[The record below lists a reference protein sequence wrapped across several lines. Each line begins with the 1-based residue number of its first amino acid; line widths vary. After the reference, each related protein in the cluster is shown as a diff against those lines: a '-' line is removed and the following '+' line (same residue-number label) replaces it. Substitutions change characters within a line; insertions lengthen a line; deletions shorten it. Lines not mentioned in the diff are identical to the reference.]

1 MRRSCL
7 GILVLII
14 LLSSCTGS
22 GGSHTMFSPFFTGKW
37 TATIVSPTQGQLAN
51 LDMNLAQ
58 TGDAISSDS
67 LNTID
72 NLDCDGNISTHEDST
87 TGTVNGNQFNLVFS
101 VNAETITLTGTVV
114 AGGKSVS
121 GNFTSGGGPCLNGEG
136 GTFTAAFIPPVT
148 GMYTGTLNSVSNVV
162 SNATA
167 MLSEDAN
174 FNVSASVVVTN
185 NTCFSS
191 LATVA
196 PDFGMS
202 IGDSTIFDVTDG
214 TNEIDFIGRILQVDS
229 SLSGIAGFWEVTG
242 TCPTDGN
249 FQLTFGTG
257 GAMRAPDASG
267 ASTTAS
273 TAESTAESKI
283 SPLMVERLK
292 ALLAARREK

>member
-7 GILVLII
+7 GIVALII
-14 LLSSCTGS
+14 LLSSCGGS
-22 GGSHTMFSPFFTGKW
+22 GGSHTMFSPFFPGKW
-37 TATIVSPTQGQLAN
+37 TATIVSSTQGQLAN
-51 LDMNLAQ
+51 LDMNLMQ
-58 TGDAISSDS
+58 TADAISSNS

-72 NLDCDGNISTHEDST
+72 NLDCDGNISTHMDST

-101 VNAETITLTGTVV
+101 VNGEFIALTGTVV
-114 AGGKSVS
+114 AGGKSIS
-121 GNFTSGGGPCLNGEG
+121 GNFTSGGGPCLNGTN

-148 GMYTGTLNSVSNVV
+148 GTYTGTLTSVSNVV

-191 LATVA
+191 LATIA

-202 IGDSTIFDVTDG
+202 IGDSTVFDVTDG
-214 TNEIDFIGRILQVDS
+214 TNEIDFTGRILQVGS
-229 SLSGIAGFWEVTG
+229 SLSGVAGFWEITG
-242 TCPTDGN
+242 NCPTSGV
-249 FQLTFGTG
+249 FQLAFGTT
-257 GAMRAPDASG
+257 GAMHAPDVNG
-267 ASTTAS
+267 ASAVAPTT
-273 TAESTAESKI
+273 ESKI

>member
-7 GILVLII
+7 GTLALII
-14 LLSSCTGS
+14 VFSGCGGSGS
-22 GGSHTMFSPFFTGKW
+22 GGGNTFSPFFTGKW

-67 LNTID
+67 VNTID
-72 NLDCDGNISTHEDST
+72 NLNCDGNISTHEDST

-101 VNAETITLTGTVV
+101 VNGESIALTGTVV

-121 GNFTSGGGPCLNGEG
+121 GTFTSGGGPCLNGEG
-136 GTFTAAFIPPVT
+136 GTFTAAFIPPVS
-148 GMYTGTLNSVSNVV
+148 GMYTGTMTSTANVTSGV
-162 SNATA
+162 TA

-191 LATVA
+191 LATTA
-196 PDFGMS
+196 PNFGMS
-202 IGDSTIFDVTDG
+202 IGDSTVFDVTDG
-214 TNEIDFIGRILQVDS
+214 TNEVDFIGRILQVDS

-242 TCPTDGN
+242 NCATEGN
-249 FQLTFGTG
+249 FQLTFATG
-257 GAMRAPDASG
+257 GAMRVPDPGG
-267 ASTTAS
+267 ASA
-273 TAESTAESKI
+273 AESKI

>member
-7 GILVLII
+7 GIVALLIV
-14 LLSSCTGS
+14 LSSC
-22 GGSHTMFSPFFTGKW
+22 GGSSGTHTTFSPFFTGKW

-72 NLDCDGNISTHEDST
+72 NLNCDGNISTHMDST

-101 VNAETITLTGTVV
+101 VDGEAITLTGTIV
-114 AGGKSVS
+114 AGGKSIF
-121 GNFTSGGGPCLNGEG
+121 GNFTSGGGPCLNGTG

-148 GMYTGTLNSVSNVV
+148 GTYTGTLTSVSNVV

-191 LATVA
+191 LSTVA
-196 PDFGMS
+196 PAFGMS
-202 IGDSTIFDVTDG
+202 IGDQTVFKVTDG
-214 TNEIDFIGRILQVDS
+214 TTSVDFVGRILQVGS
-229 SLSGIAGFWEVTG
+229 SLSGFAGAWIASGNCTTV
-242 TCPTDGN
+242 GN
-249 FQLTFGTG
+249 FQLTFGTA
-257 GAMRAPDASG
+257 GAMNVPDANS
-267 ASTTAS
+267 ATNAKS
-273 TAESTAESKI
+273 EI
-283 SPLMVERLK
+283 PPFMVDRLK
-292 ALLAARREK
+292 ALLARREK